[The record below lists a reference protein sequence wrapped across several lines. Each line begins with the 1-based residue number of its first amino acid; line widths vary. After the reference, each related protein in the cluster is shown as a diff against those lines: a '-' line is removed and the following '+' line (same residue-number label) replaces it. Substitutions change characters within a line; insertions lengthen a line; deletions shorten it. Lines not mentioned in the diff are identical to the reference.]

1 MSRAELRPG
10 ARPFVPQRDLLVG
23 GPSDQRRHRL
33 ARVALLGHLLRESMV
48 QHAFDSW
55 ATRYGLRQPMETL
68 TTRLDT
74 LAFDAGL
81 SSRTALFALE
91 STVDASTQQ
100 AVHRAYEAFWV
111 GVNGNGVELV
121 RDGHRLAEQLVTA
134 LGLSAGCI
142 PWLTCELLSWFCD
155 SLRAQIEDRALTRGY
170 TEESFPEVVAVRID
184 PRLSAR
190 QRSRAVR
197 EQVVI
202 QLAAARE
209 RSTGTPKK
217 MPNRGGQHISTY
229 VEWLVQN
236 GLHGVLVPA
245 LARALLRSE
254 RDVPRSPKYDARHRV
269 QYGIRQARTWLAAVA
284 HTPSSRPVQPRHRMT
299 RKRATRG
306 RRKRSPA
313 R

>member
-190 QRSRAVR
+190 QRSRAIR
-197 EQVVI
+197 QQVGI

-209 RSTGTPKK
+209 QSNGTKKK
-217 MPNRGGQHISTY
+217 MPNGGGQHISTY

-236 GLHGVLVPA
+236 GLHGVSVLA
-245 LARALLRSE
+245 LARAVLRSE
-254 RDVPRSPKYDARHRV
+254 RGVLRSSNYDARHRV
-269 QYGIRQARTWLAAVA
+269 QYGIRQAPTRLAPGA
-284 HTPSSRPVQPRHRMT
+284 HTPSTRPPPPRQRTHKEGSAQGPR
-299 RKRATRG
+299 
-306 RRKRSPA
+306 
-313 R
+313 

>member
-1 MSRAELRPG
+1 VDSPIHALGGRSSGVGSMSRAELRPG

-48 QHAFDSW
+48 QHAFDNW
-55 ATRYGLRQPMETL
+55 LTRYGLRQPLEML

-100 AVHRAYEAFWV
+100 AVHGAYEAFWV

-142 PWLTCELLSWFCD
+142 PWLTWELLSWFCD
-155 SLRAQIEDRALTRGY
+155 SVRAQIED
-170 TEESFPEVVAVRID
+170 
-184 PRLSAR
+184 PRPSPPVNMAPTAR
-190 QRSRAVR
+190 S
-197 EQVVI
+197 
-202 QLAAARE
+202 
-209 RSTGTPKK
+209 S
-217 MPNRGGQHISTY
+217 S
-229 VEWLVQN
+229 
-236 GLHGVLVPA
+236 VPILKA
-245 LARALLRSE
+245 SW
-254 RDVPRSPKYDARHRV
+254 
-269 QYGIRQARTWLAAVA
+269 GRTWWAPVP
-284 HTPSSRPVQPRHRMT
+284 HRGVPSCRPSRE
-299 RKRATRG
+299 
-306 RRKRSPA
+306 SPM
-313 R
+313 